1 MARCPIRASA
11 RCAPARARIQVVAAA
26 DHREDSHIEVMAEV
40 VDHMAD
46 WDRIQKVVMVV
57 MVAVHRED

>member
-1 MARCPIRASA
+1 
-11 RCAPARARIQVVAAA
+11 
-26 DHREDSHIEVMAEV
+26 MAEV

-46 WDRIQKVVMVV
+46 WDRIQKEVMVV